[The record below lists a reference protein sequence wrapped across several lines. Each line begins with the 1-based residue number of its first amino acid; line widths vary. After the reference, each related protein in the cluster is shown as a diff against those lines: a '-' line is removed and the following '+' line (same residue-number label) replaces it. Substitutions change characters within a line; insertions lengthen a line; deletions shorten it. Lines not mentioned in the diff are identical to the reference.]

1 MDPLTA
7 SLHVCAHRFI
17 PYVKDN
23 QCSTTIRYGDLY
35 YTIVIQKQP
44 VQVSYTPPSV
54 VEMLKLMEQKSIVQ
68 DAFSIV
74 QDAKS
79 IVQDAKSILGKRPY
93 EENIVSC
100 DRIACD
106 RTTYQRIGYDLTDN
120 TLYPSLGH
128 GFE

>member
-23 QCSTTIRYGDLY
+23 QCSATIRYDDSY

-54 VEMLKLMEQKSIVQ
+54 VEMLKQMEQ
-68 DAFSIV
+68 
-74 QDAKS
+74 KS
-79 IVQDAKSILGKRPY
+79 IVQDAKSILGKRPH
-93 EENIVSC
+93 EENQ
-100 DRIACD
+100 IACD

>member
-23 QCSTTIRYGDLY
+23 QCSATIRYDDSY

-54 VEMLKLMEQKSIVQ
+54 VEMLKQMEQK
-68 DAFSIV
+68 SIV

-93 EENIVSC
+93 EENI
-100 DRIACD
+100 ILCD

>member
-23 QCSTTIRYGDLY
+23 QCATTIRYGDSY

-54 VEMLKLMEQKSIVQ
+54 VEMLKQMEQK
-68 DAFSIV
+68 SIV

-79 IVQDAKSILGKRPY
+79 IVQDAKSILGKRPH
-93 EENIVSC
+93 EENIILC

-106 RTTYQRIGYDLTDN
+106 RTTYQRTGYDLTDN

>member
-1 MDPLTA
+1 MEHLSERQGYFPVGSDPLTA

-23 QCSTTIRYGDLY
+23 QCATTIRYGDSY

-54 VEMLKLMEQKSIVQ
+54 VEMLKQMEQ
-68 DAFSIV
+68 
-74 QDAKS
+74 
-79 IVQDAKSILGKRPY
+79 KSILGKRPH
-93 EENIVSC
+93 EENQ
-100 DRIACD
+100 IACN
-106 RTTYQRIGYDLTDN
+106 RTTYQRTGYDLTDN

>member
-54 VEMLKLMEQKSIVQ
+54 VEMLKQMEQK
-68 DAFSIV
+68 SIV

-79 IVQDAKSILGKRPY
+79 IVQDAFSILGKRPH

>member
-23 QCSTTIRYGDLY
+23 QCSATIRYDDSY

-54 VEMLKLMEQKSIVQ
+54 VEMLKQMEQKSIVQ

-93 EENIVSC
+93 EENI
-100 DRIACD
+100 ILCD

>member
-23 QCSTTIRYGDLY
+23 QCAATIRYDDSY
-35 YTIVIQKQP
+35 YTIIIQKQP

-54 VEMLKLMEQKSIVQ
+54 VEMLKQMEQKSIVQ
-68 DAFSIV
+68 DAL
-74 QDAKS
+74 Q
-79 IVQDAKSILGKRPY
+79 KSILGKRLH
-93 EENIVSC
+93 EENI
-100 DRIACD
+100 IACNS
-106 RTTYQRIGYDLTDN
+106 TTYQRTGYDLTDN